1 MSTQP
6 EAKKRNAPG
15 TSDAPRADWV
25 ADLLSIESGVD
36 DVDVA
41 RLAAMPALE
50 YPRAR
55 RERELRGTE
64 QPAAKPAAV
73 ELRPVA
79 CSRNGGSVG

>member
-55 RERELRGTE
+55 R
-64 QPAAKPAAV
+64 
-73 ELRPVA
+73 
-79 CSRNGGSVG
+79 